1 MNRIISICAALALCG
16 CARFTT
22 KQTEVR
28 NDTETTI
35 TTKATAWTFFDSKSQ
50 LSNFEAKQSAATQSA
65 KVGSLTQESQGTNAA
80 ATVNAL
86 AELLKAIK

>member
-1 MNRIISICAALALCG
+1 MKTIALLAIVILCG
-16 CARFTT
+16 CAHFTT
-22 KQTEVR
+22 KQQEVR
-28 NDTETTI
+28 NDTQTQI